1 VNKEAAAMCYSY
13 RDCKMEEEARR
24 KLWEKEE
31 RERREQKQKERQ
43 AKKDRELVR
52 A

>member
-13 RDCKMEEEARR
+13 RDRHIEEEARR
-24 KLWEKEE
+24 KLREE
-31 RERREQKQKERQ
+31 EARKRRKQKKVRPAQ
-43 AKKDRELVR
+43 KYRELVR